1 MRQQPFAAAFAAAF
15 LSAGT
20 LAAQAPDT
28 LPDDRLRDSDRAEY
42 IERVEDA
49 GDYRREDTDLDIDV
63 EEPIAPGEY
72 ELREIRD
79 PEDLDADTT
88 GMRPKR
94 LGERTEWLMEPQAE
108 PTTEPGE
115 APVPKR

>member
-1 MRQQPFAAAFAAAF
+1 MRPTSFTAALAAAF

-20 LAAQAPDT
+20 LAAQTNDT
-28 LPDDRLRDSDRAEY
+28 LPDDGLREADRTEY

-49 GDYRREDTDLDIDV
+49 DDYRREDLDIDV
-63 EEPIAPGEY
+63 EETIAPGEY

-88 GMRPKR
+88 GMRPKG
-94 LGERTEWLMEPQAE
+94 LGDRTEWLMEPQAE
-108 PTTEPGE
+108 PAVEPAE

>member
-1 MRQQPFAAAFAAAF
+1 MRPIHITAALAAT
-15 LSAGT
+15 LLTAGT
-20 LAAQAPDT
+20 LAAQTNDT
-28 LPDDRLRDSDRAEY
+28 LPDDRLREADRTEY

-49 GDYRREDTDLDIDV
+49 DDYRREDLDIDV
-63 EEPIAPGEY
+63 EETIAPGEY

-88 GMRPKR
+88 GMRPKG
-94 LGERTEWLMEPQAE
+94 LGDRTEWLMEPQAE
-108 PTTEPGE
+108 PAVEPAE